1 MIFLWLSTLACSEKT
16 GDSAEEKAWASAELA
31 PLSSGE
37 CPDMS
42 ISGATSAFLSSDES
56 RTVTTVFPS
65 DPQPGMRV
73 IFWFH
78 GFLDASMSNPTGETA
93 EGMNFQSLADE
104 ENALIILPE
113 SGIWD
118 LSLFQVYMWNVE
130 DGTFEKDLTLFDDLR
145 TCAAQNFDVDL
156 DKLTAG
162 GFSGG
167 ALFST
172 VLMSHRGD
180 TLAAVAQLSGGS
192 DLEIEIL
199 GLFEEPLASYETPSY
214 KMPILLGGGQDG
226 DIWPGNG
233 MTIVNFYEASERL
246 EEKLRTDEHL
256 VVRCIHNNDHW
267 GTPYGMFNSALSWL
281 TVHTYGED
289 SPYKTDASTLANCGD

>member
-1 MIFLWLSTLACSEKT
+1 MNILWLSLLGCSEKT

-42 ISGATSAFLSSDES
+42 TSGATTTFLSSGET

-65 DPQPGMRV
+65 DPQPGMRI

-78 GFLDASMSNPTGETA
+78 GFLDSTMSNPSGDTA
-93 EGMNFQSLADE
+93 DGMMFQSLADE
-104 ENALIILPE
+104 ENALIIVPE
-113 SGIWD
+113 SRIWD
-118 LSLFQVYMWNVE
+118 LILLQVYMWNIE
-130 DGTFEKDLTLFDDLR
+130 DGTYDADLTLFDDLR
-145 TCAAQNFDVDL
+145 TCAAQNFDVNL

-162 GFSGG
+162 GFSCG

-172 VLMSHRGD
+172 VLMSHRGE

-192 DLEIEIL
+192 DLEIDIL
-199 GLFEEPLASYETPSY
+199 GFFEEPLASYETPSH
-214 KMPILLGGGQDG
+214 KMPLLLGGGQDG

-233 MTIVNFYEASERL
+233 MTLVNFYEASQRL
-246 EEKLRTDEHL
+246 ESKVRADEHL
-256 VVRCIHNNDHW
+256 VVRCLHNNDHW

-281 TVHTYGED
+281 TVHTYGEE
-289 SPYKTDASTLANCGD
+289 SPFKADASSLSDCGE